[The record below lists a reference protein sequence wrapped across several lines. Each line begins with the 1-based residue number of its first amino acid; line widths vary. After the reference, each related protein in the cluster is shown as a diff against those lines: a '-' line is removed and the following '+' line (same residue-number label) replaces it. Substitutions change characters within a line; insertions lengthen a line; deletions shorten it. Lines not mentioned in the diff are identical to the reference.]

1 MQQSTA
7 SHKRAATRAS
17 PAAIEQQQILQQQAY
32 QSQQQPEISDFNP
45 YDYSHPY
52 SAEQPFQDAPAIALD
67 GNNFS
72 YLHNTSQIPTYGS
85 DLVPAPSTDLVRRA
99 RNQQLATQNGQQPE
113 HWNGGYSGMNGQAYE
128 EDEQELAVR
137 VSSAKKD
144 AQGKKKSIPPFVQK
158 LSSFLDSS
166 HTDLIRWSDD
176 GRSFIVLDEDEFA
189 RTLIPELFKH
199 NNYASFVRQ
208 LNMYGFHKTVNITD
222 GSLRQSEKARK
233 GVKPPSMYSH
243 PYFRRNR
250 PDLLWLIQKPTSK
263 PGVKRKRDGTV
274 KDQYDSDDERQAT
287 PGPSAANPNLGSV
300 GQLGSASTTHDVAQ
314 LPRSE
319 LNTVR
324 RELQKLQN
332 QQRYI
337 SQMITQL
344 KEQNDQFYLQA
355 SAFQALHD
363 RHENSINAILTFLA
377 TFYNRSLEGHGA
389 QNLVNMFSNIA
400 QNQPPQGSVEEVH
413 EGAPEARNQIQRFVK
428 RPPLLLPGPIAGLQN
443 QQQAGSAVTAPPSA
457 RTSISPPNDDSYRGS
472 TSSAPPVS
480 ARAKSTSTS
489 PVMKDDAPTPN
500 MLHTIPESDH
510 MMSLINSVN
519 ATNAS
524 TPSTVAPAFD
534 FGSALEHYQTA
545 NGNAPLT
552 PQQRDNMLALMATQH
567 GGPDAAKGN
576 SALMSPAPPTMP
588 DLNQLRQ
595 TQQQLEMLTN
605 MQKRQDEKVQDLHRR
620 LQPLSPTGSIPGL
633 AAATG
638 LGDEIDPFNITGPPG
653 EYDPN
658 AFIDF
663 GDSNWGDIPA
673 AADGSNSDFNY
684 GAAPSGAD
692 GEGDGIDWEFNSNA
706 ADGAMFQT
714 MDSAAGQDG
723 FGTDLRQDRAGR
735 VESLSSEGTSPALT
749 VPDGGGGEEGGTP
762 RKRLRR
768 SG

>member
-17 PAAIEQQQILQQQAY
+17 PAAIEQQQIPQQLAY

-52 SAEQPFQDAPAIALD
+52 SAEQPFQDASAIALD

-72 YLHNTSQIPTYGS
+72 YLHNTSQLPTYGS
-85 DLVPAPSTDLVRRA
+85 DLVPATSTDLVRRA

-144 AQGKKKSIPPFVQK
+144 AQGKKKSIPP
-158 LSSFLDSS
+158 FLDSS

-263 PGVKRKRDGTV
+263 PGAKRKRDGTV
-274 KDQYDSDDERQAT
+274 KDQYDSDDERQVT
-287 PGPSAANPNLGSV
+287 PGPSAAMPNLGPV
-300 GQLGSASTTHDVAQ
+300 GQLGSASTSHDVAQ
-314 LPRSE
+314 LPRGE

-389 QNLVNMFSNIA
+389 QNLVNMFSNIT

-413 EGAPEARNQIQRFVK
+413 EGVPETRSQIQRFVK

-480 ARAKSTSTS
+480 AHVKSTSTS
-489 PVMKDDAPTPN
+489 PVMKDDASTPN
-500 MLHTIPESDH
+500 MLYTIPESDH

-576 SALMSPAPPTMP
+576 SALMSPTPPAMP

-663 GDSNWGDIPA
+663 GDSSWGDIPP
-673 AADGSNSDFNY
+673 AADGSNSEFNY
-684 GAAPSGAD
+684 GAAPSAAG
-692 GEGDGIDWEFNSNA
+692 GEGDGIDWEFDGNA
-706 ADGAMFQT
+706 PDGAMFQT
-714 MDSAAGQDG
+714 LDGAAGQDG
-723 FGTDLRQDRAGR
+723 FGADLRQDRAGR

-749 VPDGGGGEEGGTP
+749 VPDGGGGEEGATP